1 MATITNKLE
10 LEKEIYR
17 LQLEI
22 KAKEQV
28 LQTRFD
34 DLSEDL
40 EPGALLNAG
49 IKSFFNKKA
58 KNKTVVTTGL
68 TILAGFL
75 VERVILKKSNILV
88 KYGIAQLAMGLVSKL
103 SEENWHPEI
112 FSKIKNA
119 LQQAISNE
127 ISVEENE
134 SDESSIQS

>member
-134 SDESSIQS
+134 SDESRIQS

>member
-112 FSKIKNA
+112 
-119 LQQAISNE
+119 L
-127 ISVEENE
+127 
-134 SDESSIQS
+134 